1 MKEDTRIHIS
11 TYFKPKLVQ
20 AIDKNRETFSR
31 SGYIESLLMN
41 ILIKKEGS

>member
-20 AIDKNRETFSR
+20 AIDKNRESFSR
-31 SGYIESLLMN
+31 SGYIESLLMK